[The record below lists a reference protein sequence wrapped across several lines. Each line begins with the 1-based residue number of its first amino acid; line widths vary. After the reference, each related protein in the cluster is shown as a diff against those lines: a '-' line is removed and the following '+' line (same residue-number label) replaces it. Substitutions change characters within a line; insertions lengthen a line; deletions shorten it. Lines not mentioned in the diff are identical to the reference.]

1 MIPFG
6 TYNQHHTPLDHP
18 LTNVIGMGL
27 TVWALVAATK
37 SMRQGDHHK
46 TNRMFRAR
54 IAAQGFTLVAMV
66 AGSMYWK
73 SDRQKR
79 KEFDVVVKERK
90 AKEKNELWIKELEAR
105 DQEEKQ
111 IRAEKE
117 RRMRRM
123 AGREDQIKSVEAK
136 NPVLEEKGA
145 EAGATPEDGVPSAFQ
160 PEKKAEHASTLAS
173 VKELISGK
181 K

>member
-1 MIPFG
+1 
-6 TYNQHHTPLDHP
+6 
-18 LTNVIGMGL
+18 MGL

-79 KEFDVVVKERK
+79 KEFDTVVKERK

-105 DQEEKQ
+105 DAEEKQ

-117 RRMRRM
+117 RRMRRL
-123 AGREDQIKSVEAK
+123 AGREDQIKQVEAK

-145 EAGATPEDGVPSAFQ
+145 EAGAKSTDNKDIPSAYVEKTPE
-160 PEKKAEHASTLAS
+160 ERTSTLDA
-173 VKELISGK
+173 VKNLIGGK